1 MQCGKEYDLD
11 DPDCDSTVVDTPD
24 RFANQI
30 NNINLPPSTTSA
42 DEDGLASLFSMWGD
56 ENPMHSSLDDFEHGS
71 VHCPIAAGNT
81 CEANN
86 NYNAGFDEDD
96 EFAAAV
102 HDANA
107 KTGFP
112 SVQLLSGKECG
123 ASTSLNYAWSI
134 NHGDKYATASAFY
147 AFVEQKFCKECNFLV
162 RKTSTCKKA
171 PKGIPEGCHPPDGI
185 YSQRVICTLAGAS
198 AAKKEGIP
206 EEKRRNRKS
215 LKCGCQWGVRGRWI
229 WQMKQYVLQ
238 VDKEKNL
245 VHTNGCNPTPQQ
257 QIISITKRTTGKLQ
271 RIPLY
276 VLEDMKVM
284 FDEGQPISFIIRRR
298 IRNRIPLH
306 IKTDARWFMNLR
318 VTIEREKL
326 TKQARTSVCGGCTK
340 CSGDFNCTVQVPSS
354 SKSGHPLQVLWCSW
368 VQPQKVPQSCL
379 LWVSISVSTNVS

>member
-1 MQCGKEYDLD
+1 M
-11 DPDCDSTVVDTPD
+11 
-24 RFANQI
+24 A
-30 NNINLPPSTTSA
+30 
-42 DEDGLASLFSMWGD
+42 
-56 ENPMHSSLDDFEHGS
+56 
-71 VHCPIAAGNT
+71 
-81 CEANN
+81 
-86 NYNAGFDEDD
+86 
-96 EFAAAV
+96 
-102 HDANA
+102 
-107 KTGFP
+107 
-112 SVQLLSGKECG
+112 LSI
-123 ASTSLNYAWSI
+123 NYAWSI

-284 FDEGQPISFIIRRR
+284 FDEGQPISFIRRR

-326 TKQARTSVCGGCTK
+326 TKQARTSESSLNEDTADIPPRHK
-340 CSGDFNCTVQVPSS
+340 DATVIPTVMRSILGPVLRQQGLPVLNILSRLQQDVPGFMYAYVVDKDNQLAGWCYMTPRQRASLEDN
-354 SKSGHPLQVLWCSW
+354 GHVLFFD
-368 VQPQKVPQSCL
+368 
-379 LWVSISVSTNVS
+379 TNAKGTNKYGMPFFAPAVMNQDNKHDVVLYGYMRA